1 MAEREQII
9 AQIVNK
15 IPHQARK
22 RIGIIFSNNEN
33 WIGGTYYIT
42 NLIQALDTLEDTKK
56 PEIVIF
62 SDNPKDAE
70 IIQNTKYP
78 YLDFLKLSLEY
89 NIFER
94 IINKLSRILLKKNII
109 NKKYAKNCVEAV
121 FPYDLQVSLENINHK
136 IAWIPDFQE
145 YFLKDFFSEE
155 VLEIRKK
162 HHLKII
168 AQDIPVILSSKEAEN
183 NFRQIYPQ
191 AKNKTSVLNFA
202 VTHPAYKDLNIN
214 DLREKFKITK
224 PYFISPNQFWVH
236 KNHQV
241 ILDAIKLLKENN
253 LSIDFQIIFT
263 GKEFDFRYPEYA
275 NNLKKFV
282 LENNLSDHISFFG
295 FIDRKEQLQLMNN
308 ALAVIQPSLFE
319 GWSTVVEDAKAMNK
333 FLILSDITVHK
344 EQMQQQIQENK
355 QENVCFFDPK
365 SAIELKKAII
375 QTLNNVLNHTSKKE
389 NNTEYN
395 VDYKKDITTFANKFI
410 EYI

>member
-1 MAEREQII
+1 MAERTNIT
-9 AQIVNK
+9 ANV
-15 IPHQARK
+15 RK

-42 NLIQALDTLEDTKK
+42 NLIHALSTLEDTEK

-62 SDNPKDAE
+62 SDNRKDAE

-78 YLDFLKLSLEY
+78 YLDFLKLSFEY

-94 IINKLSRILLKKNII
+94 IINKLSRILLKKNVI
-109 NKKYAKNCVEAV
+109 NKKYQKNCVDAV
-121 FPYDLQVSLENINHK
+121 FPYDLQVSLQNINHK

-145 YFLKDFFSEE
+145 FFLKDFFSEE
-155 VLEIRKK
+155 ILQARKK
-162 HHLKII
+162 HHLQII
-168 AQDIPVILSSKEAEN
+168 AQDIAIVFSSKEAEN

-202 VTHPAYKDLNIN
+202 VTHPDYKDLNIN
-214 DLREKFKITK
+214 DLKEKFKITK

-241 ILDAIKLLKENN
+241 ILDAIKLLKDNN
-253 LSIDFQIIFT
+253 LSINFQVVFT
-263 GKEFDFRYPEYA
+263 GKEYDFRYPEYA

-282 LENNLSDHISFFG
+282 VENNLSDYVLFLG

-333 FLILSDITVHK
+333 QIICSDIAVHR
-344 EQMQQQIQENK
+344 EQSDGNFSRNFTFFIANDAKKLCGILPNFVNEKNEFTTEILTKNISYSQNISLFAEKFSQLINK
-355 QENVCFFDPK
+355 
-365 SAIELKKAII
+365 
-375 QTLNNVLNHTSKKE
+375 
-389 NNTEYN
+389 
-395 VDYKKDITTFANKFI
+395 
-410 EYI
+410 